1 MIKESFLSKVAIDIA
16 ETYNKDF
23 SNLNVIFTNKRA
35 KTFFNEALYNHLQ
48 KPFFSPQYYT
58 INDFVNKYSNLV
70 QGEELVLVYNLY
82 KVYSDVFYRDKE
94 NIEVESFDKFYYWGI
109 MLLKDFD
116 DIDKNLAS
124 AEHIFKT
131 IEEYKELDNKFDF
144 LNQEQKEIL
153 NNFFQGC
160 FKDKP
165 SEIMTHFISVWNCL
179 FEIYNNYKERLRE
192 LGIGYSGMIYR
203 EVVENLKTKDN
214 IQQTK
219 DSNSLNSQSLTFN
232 QDQSFCII
240 GFNVLNKVEKEI
252 FSSLKQ
258 NYDTRFYWD
267 YDDYYINNPR
277 QEAGLFMRENLK
289 DFPTAEGFEI
299 NTNLIANNNTKLEI
313 ISSPNE
319 NGQVGYINDWLED
332 LVKTNQDLE
341 QKDIAII
348 LCNEDLLPSVLSA
361 LPENIGENKTK
372 VNITMG
378 YKFQA
383 TSMYG
388 LIDSYLNYQSS
399 LIKNP
404 IIRLKNLLP
413 FIEHN
418 YFESDFKTPINE
430 LKKNMAITLSEE
442 EIKGFGEIAEL
453 LKQKTSPKE
462 IISSIQEIVNL
473 VAKKNI
479 KKETKGHNGIEEVLS
494 ETLYRLS
501 NSLNN
506 LKDLFSSDEI
516 QIRGKLLFQTIRSSL
531 ISIMIPFEGDPIDG
545 IQIMGLLESRSLDF
559 KHILFLS
566 TNDDVLPNV
575 GAESSFIP
583 FSIRKAYNLTTIE
596 RKIAV
601 FAYYFYRLFHHA
613 NSIHFL
619 YNSTTTDVK
628 PKEMSRFL
636 QQIRIETNK
645 KFSYSTF
652 ISSVSNKKTPQEEK
666 VDIRKH
672 KTYIDKLITKGKEEY
687 LSPTFFNDYLNCEL
701 KFYLKRVLLLEGV
714 DDFEEDLQDNDFGT
728 IFHDSANLFYK
739 EIIDKKNSHIITQS
753 DIDNHKNNIP
763 RIAKLQ
769 FEKVYLN
776 KHNRIKT
783 VVEYNQIQKIKL
795 EILIKYLYK
804 LLEIDRSYS
813 PFTIIGMEMKV
824 IKNILINGNT
834 IKVGGKIDRI
844 DYKVNEKG
852 EGILRIIDYKTNN
865 SPKKEVSFHE
875 IFDIIDSEE
884 INREPAKR
892 NDYILQAFLYCWL
905 LTNND
910 NEEVNKTLSEISF
923 DKIKPEILYIK
934 KANSKD
940 YSSDIVLK
948 EEGKAINVEDYKDFD
963 SDFDS
968 ELKNCLE
975 KMLTYKE
982 NELCS
987 QRKNDCDYCD
997 YKSIC
1002 Y

>member
-1 MIKESFLSKVAIDIA
+1 MIKECFLSKVAINIA

-23 SNLNVIFTNKRA
+23 SNLNIIFTNKRA
-35 KTFFNEALYNHLQ
+35 KTFFNEALYMHLQ

-58 INDFVNKYSNLV
+58 INDFVNKHSNLV

-82 KVYSDVFYRDKE
+82 KVYSEVFYRDKE

-153 NNFFQGC
+153 NNFFEGC
-160 FKDKP
+160 FKGKS
-165 SEIMTHFISVWNCL
+165 SEIKTHFVYVWNCL
-179 FEIYNNYKERLRE
+179 FEIYNKYKERLRE

-203 EVVENLKTKDN
+203 DVVESFKDKDN
-214 IQQTK
+214 IQ
-219 DSNSLNSQSLTFN
+219 NSQDNSQQLTFN
-232 QDQSFCII
+232 KDQSFCII

-252 FSSLKQ
+252 FSLLKQ

-267 YDDYYINNPR
+267 YDDYYVNNPR

-299 NTNLIANNNTKLEI
+299 NTNLIENNNTNLKI

-319 NGQVGYINDWLED
+319 NGQVGYINNWLEG
-332 LVKTNQDLE
+332 LVKTNPDLE

-361 LPENIGENKTK
+361 LPQNIGEEKTK

-378 YKFQA
+378 YKLQA

-399 LIKNP
+399 LIKSP

-418 YFESDFKTPINE
+418 YFENDYKKTISE
-430 LKKNMAITLSEE
+430 LKKNMVITLSQED
-442 EIKGFGEIAEL
+442 IKGFGEIADI
-453 LKQKTSPKE
+453 LKQKTTPYE
-462 IISSIQEIVNL
+462 IIFSIQEIINL

-479 KKETKGHNGIEEVLS
+479 KKETKGHNGIEEVLF

-506 LKDLFSSDEI
+506 LKDLFLSDEI
-516 QIRGKLLFQTIRSSL
+516 QIKGKLLFQTIRSSL
-531 ISIMIPFEGDPIDG
+531 TSIMIPFEGDPIDG

-613 NSIHFL
+613 KSIHFL
-619 YNSTTTDVK
+619 YNSTTTDIK

-636 QQIRIETNK
+636 QQIRIESNK
-645 KFSYSTF
+645 KFTYSTF
-652 ISSVSNKKTPQEEK
+652 ISNINTPEEK
-666 VDIRKH
+666 KVELIKH
-672 KTYIDKLITKGKEEY
+672 KSYIDKLINKGKEGY
-687 LSPTFFNDYLNCEL
+687 FSPTFLNDYLNCEL
-701 KFYLKRVLLLEGV
+701 KFYLKRVLALDSV
-714 DDFEEDLQDNDFGT
+714 DEFEEDLQDNDFGT

-739 EIIDKKNSHIITQS
+739 QITDKKKSNIITQS

-763 RIAKLQ
+763 QIASLN
-769 FEKVYLN
+769 FERVYLN
-776 KHNRIKT
+776 KNNRIKT
-783 VVEYNQIQKIKL
+783 KVEYNQLQKIKL

-804 LLEIDRSYS
+804 LLEIDKSYC
-813 PFTIIGMEMKV
+813 PFTIIGMETEV
-824 IKNILINGNT
+824 IKEILVNENK

-844 DYKVNEKG
+844 DYKVNENK
-852 EGILRIIDYKTNN
+852 EGVLRVLDYKTNN
-865 SPKKEVSFHE
+865 SPKKEVGVDE
-875 IFDIIDSEE
+875 IFDLIDSLEE
-884 INREPAKR
+884 REPAKR
-892 NDYILQAFLYCWL
+892 NDYILQAFLYSWL
-905 LTNND
+905 IAH
-910 NEEVNKTLSEISF
+910 NEDEDLKKTLSKIRI

-940 YSSDIVLK
+940 YLSDIVLK
-948 EEGKAINVEDYKDFD
+948 DEGKTINVEDYLEFD
-963 SDFDS
+963 SKFDS
-968 ELKNCLE
+968 ELNYCLE

-987 QRKNDCDYCD
+987 QRKNDCEYCE

>member
-1 MIKESFLSKVAIDIA
+1 MIKECFLSKVAINIA

-23 SNLNVIFTNKRA
+23 SNLNIIFTNKRA

-58 INDFVNKYSNLV
+58 INDFVNKHSNLV

-82 KVYSDVFYRDKE
+82 KVYSEVFYRDKE

-153 NNFFQGC
+153 NNFFEGC
-160 FKDKP
+160 FKGKS
-165 SEIMTHFISVWNCL
+165 SEIKTHFVFVWNCL
-179 FEIYNNYKERLRE
+179 FEIYNKYKERLRE

-203 EVVENLKTKDN
+203 DVVERLKNKDIQN
-214 IQQTK
+214 IK
-219 DSNSLNSQSLTFN
+219 DSNSFNSQQLTFN
-232 QDQSFCII
+232 KDQSFCII

-267 YDDYYINNPR
+267 YDDYYVNNPR

-289 DFPTAEGFEI
+289 DFPYPEDFKI
-299 NTNLIANNNTKLEI
+299 NTNLIENNDTNLKI

-319 NGQVGYINDWLED
+319 NGQVGYINNWLEG
-332 LVKTNQDLE
+332 LVKTNPDIE

-348 LCNEDLLPSVLSA
+348 LCNEDLLPSVLSS
-361 LPENIGENKTK
+361 LPEKIGEDKTK

-378 YKFQA
+378 YKLQA

-399 LIKNP
+399 LIKSP
-404 IIRLKNLLP
+404 VIRLKNLLP

-418 YFESDFKTPINE
+418 YFENDYKTRINE
-430 LKKNMAITLSEE
+430 LKKNMAITLNEKDIE
-442 EIKGFGEIAEL
+442 GFGEIADII
-453 LKQKTSPKE
+453 KQKTNPQE
-462 IISSIQEIVNL
+462 IISSIQEIINL

-506 LKDLFSSDEI
+506 LKDLFLSGEI
-516 QIRGKLLFQTIRSSL
+516 QIKGKLLFQTIRSSL
-531 ISIMIPFEGDPIDG
+531 TSIMIPFEGDPIDG

-566 TNDDVLPNV
+566 TNDDILPNV

-619 YNSTTTDVK
+619 YNSTTTDIK

-645 KFSYSTF
+645 KFTYSTF
-652 ISSVSNKKTPQEEK
+652 ISNINTPQEKK
-666 VDIRKH
+666 VELIKH
-672 KTYIDKLITKGKEEY
+672 KSYIDKIISKAKEEY
-687 LSPTFFNDYLNCEL
+687 LSPTFLNDYLNCEL
-701 KFYLKRVLLLEGV
+701 KFYLKRVIGLASV
-714 DDFEEDLQDNDFGT
+714 DEFEEDLQDNDFGT
-728 IFHDSANLFYK
+728 IFHDSANLFYQQ
-739 EIIDKKNSHIITQS
+739 IIDKKNSHIITQS
-753 DIDNHKNNIP
+753 DIENHKNNIP
-763 RIAKLQ
+763 QIARLK
-769 FEKVYLN
+769 FEEVYLN

-783 VVEYNQIQKIKL
+783 GVEYNQLQKIKL

-804 LLEIDRSYS
+804 LLEIDKSYC
-813 PFTIIGMEMKV
+813 PFTIIGMERKI
-824 IKNILINGNT
+824 IKEILINGNK
-834 IKVGGKIDRI
+834 IKIGGVIDRI
-844 DYKVNEKG
+844 DYKVNENG
-852 EGILRIIDYKTNN
+852 EGILRVLDYKTNN
-865 SPKKEVSFHE
+865 SPKKEVRFDE
-875 IFDIIDSEE
+875 IFDLIDLKEE
-884 INREPAKR
+884 NKEPAKR

-905 LTNND
+905 ITNND
-910 NEEVNKTLSEISF
+910 DEKVNKLLSEIKF
-923 DKIKPEILYIK
+923 QKIKPEILYIK
-934 KANSKD
+934 RANSKD
-940 YSSDIVLK
+940 YSSELVLK
-948 EEGKAINVEDYKDFD
+948 DDGKTINVEDYLDFD
-963 SDFDS
+963 SKFNS
-968 ELKNCLE
+968 ELNYCLE
-975 KMLTYKE
+975 NMLTYKE

-987 QRKNDCDYCD
+987 QRKNDCDYCE